1 MEIIDDKRSI
11 KRMER
16 LQRQVSEVLHR
27 LEKME
32 EKIEDLSH
40 RVYVLEEADKSEGR
54 PDSDNSAMWNAFGYG
69 ETDDEQED

>member
-1 MEIIDDKRSI
+1 M
-11 KRMER
+11 
-16 LQRQVSEVLHR
+16 QRQVSEVLHR

-54 PDSDNSAMWNAFGYG
+54 PDSDNNAM
-69 ETDDEQED
+69 DDEQED